1 MPAPTVWKSDFTLQG
16 SNTLGEDLPWVSASP
31 DGRFVINHT
40 VELSNGDQDVKF
52 RTYDAAGND
61 LGVVTIAQQGG
72 SIDERFLSSA
82 FLSNGY
88 QAFTWT
94 EQPDPLSGDGVDV
107 YYAVR
112 FADGSLA
119 VPRTLVAGGA
129 GEQIKP
135 AIAASPN
142 GGFAIALND
151 NNVVGGQLVL
161 KFYNPAGTLVNTV
174 NPANTTVGVGGND
187 SFSNRA
193 IVITPLA
200 NGNYVVT
207 WADSSP
213 NEIRGRIFSATGAA
227 VTAEF
232 TVNTVG
238 SPFLMDVTAL
248 ADGRFVVVSV
258 DAIGGRLM
266 GQFYSEAGV
275 AEGAAVQFATDARY
289 GQLLN
294 KPEIAALKD
303 GRMVA
308 VWVSGGEALAEHEI
322 KGQILFADGTADG
335 AVFTINT
342 ATAGD
347 QAYPSVDVL
356 ADGRFVVSWE
366 DRVNT
371 TVPRIIS
378 KIYDPREGNQIIV
391 GSQLGDDFYG
401 TAQNDAMYMGEGND
415 AANGGDGLDFI
426 RGGAGNDTLNGGNGV
441 DLLFGE
447 GNADVLNGDAG
458 GDFLYGG
465 IGNDTLNGGADND
478 TLYGEENDDILNG
491 DGGADVLIGGAGND
505 TINGGS
511 GVDNDSIDGGAG
523 NDTINAG
530 DGDDFAAGGTG
541 NDTVNG
547 GNNND
552 RIDGNAGTDT
562 LNGEN
567 GADTIYGGAD
577 GDTINGGQ
585 GGDILIGDAGADTI
599 NGGTEDDS
607 IDGGTEGDILNGE
620 DGSDFI
626 QGGDGADTINGGS
639 AADDLR
645 GDAGNDLITGG
656 TGGDTMR
663 GGADSDIFFFAINSG
678 VDVIV
683 DFQDGIDKLNLAG
696 YAGANAGNTIIQQSG
711 ANTIVSFA
719 GAFTDQVIIL
729 NFTATNFTAAGDILF
744 V

>member
-1 MPAPTVWKSDFTLQG
+1 MPAPTVWKSDFSIAETYAK
-16 SNTLGEDLPWVSASP
+16 GEDLPWLTANPNGGFSLSFTGQLINTDYDVLLKRYTA
-31 DGRFVINHT
+31 DGT
-40 VELSNGDQDVKF
+40 A
-52 RTYDAAGND
+52 T
-61 LGVVTIAQQGG
+61 GVLTIANAGG
-72 SIDERFLSSA
+72 ATDERSLSSA
-82 FLSNGY
+82 FLANGY
-88 QAFTWT
+88 QAVVWT
-94 EQPDPLSGDGVDV
+94 ENQDPMNADARDV
-107 YYAVR
+107 YFQLR
-112 FADGSLA
+112 FADGFVA
-119 VPRTLVAGGA
+119 VQRSLVAGGV
-129 GEQIKP
+129 GDQWKP
-135 AIAASPN
+135 AIAASAN
-142 GGFAIALND
+142 GGFVIAHND
-151 NNVVGGQLVL
+151 ENVSGGSLVL
-161 KFYNPAGTLVNTV
+161 NFYNQAGTLITTV
-174 NPANTTVGVGGND
+174 NPANTTAGVWNGGGFP
-187 SFSNRA
+187 SRE
-193 IVITPLA
+193 IEITALA

-207 WADSSP
+207 WVDGSP
-213 NEIRGRIFSATGAA
+213 FAVRGRIYGPTGSA

-232 TVNTVG
+232 TVNTTG
-238 SPFLMDVTAL
+238 NPAMQDVVAL
-248 ADGRFVVVSV
+248 ADGRFVVASV
-258 DAIGGRLM
+258 DNFGSLM

-275 AEGAAVQFATDARY
+275 AEGPAVEFASDVGYSQAR
-289 GQLLN
+289 N
-294 KPEIAALKD
+294 RPNVAALKD
-303 GRMVA
+303 GRLVA
-308 VWVSGGEALAEHEI
+308 VWVSGNSGVYEI

-335 AVFTINT
+335 AAFTINS

-347 QAYPSVDVL
+347 QAYPSVAVL

-371 TVPRIIS
+371 AMPDIIS
-378 KIYDPREGNQIIV
+378 KIYDPREGNQILV
-391 GSQLGDDFYG
+391 GSQLGDDLHG
-401 TAQNDAMYMGEGND
+401 TINNDAIYTGDGND
-415 AANGGDGLDFI
+415 AANGGDGLDYI
-426 RGGAGNDTLNGGNGV
+426 RGGAGNDTLTGGNGI

-447 GNADVLNGDAG
+447 ANADVLNGDAG

-478 TLYGEENDDILNG
+478 TLYGEDGDDVLNG

-505 TINGGS
+505 TINGGT
-511 GVDNDSIDGGAG
+511 GVDDDSIDGGAG

-530 DGDDFAAGGTG
+530 DGNDFAAGGSG

-552 RIDGNAGTDT
+552 RIDGNEGSDT

-585 GGDILIGDAGADTI
+585 GGDILIGEAGVDII

-607 IDGGTEGDILNGE
+607 IDGGADGDTLNGD

-626 QGGDGADTINGGS
+626 QGGSGADTINGGS
-639 AADDLR
+639 AADTIN
-645 GDAGNDLITGG
+645 GDAGADLITGG
-656 TGGDTMR
+656 TGGDTMT
-663 GGADSDIFFFAINSG
+663 GGADADIFFFAINSG

-711 ANTIVSFA
+711 ANTIISFA
-719 GAFTDQVIIL
+719 GAFTDQVILL